1 MMDVEPLTVKI
12 RFGFIFSLI
21 MVMVWV
27 VENGVPDVVSVFVG
41 QSKESPDPETYVDN
55 CHKNVLETDVG
66 QNLVCV
72 LFE

>member
-1 MMDVEPLTVKI
+1 MMDVKPLTVKI
-12 RFGFIFSLI
+12 RFGLIFSLV

-41 QSKESPDPETYVDN
+41 QSQESPDPKTHVDY

-66 QNLVCV
+66 ENLVCV
-72 LFE
+72 LFQ